1 MEETS
6 KNLYILYCART
17 LCFIVFHSFTCLPE
31 VLATK
36 NNDTC
41 IKSGELLKSL
51 SVSRRCSRGGLEIW
65 DMRLLEEEEYD
76 CVIKGE
82 KKKSSDWFV
91 RLQQTR
97 GCYRPIVYQVWK
109 ANTWSEIRRL
119 QVFLLHVRYRP
130 II

>member
-82 KKKSSDWFV
+82 KKNLQTDLLGSS
-91 RLQQTR
+91 RLEGVT
-97 GCYRPIVYQVWK
+97 GP
-109 ANTWSEIRRL
+109 
-119 QVFLLHVRYRP
+119 
-130 II
+130 